1 MAGSLLACCARRER
15 PRRRAAQKADE
26 FAPPHVAFRKAY
38 DRPTSLQIITLLM
51 GAVGHFAV
59 QS

>member
-1 MAGSLLACCARRER
+1 LLRARRER
-15 PRRRAAQKADE
+15 PRSGSTAQKADE

-38 DRPTSLQIITLLM
+38 DRPTSLEIITLLM